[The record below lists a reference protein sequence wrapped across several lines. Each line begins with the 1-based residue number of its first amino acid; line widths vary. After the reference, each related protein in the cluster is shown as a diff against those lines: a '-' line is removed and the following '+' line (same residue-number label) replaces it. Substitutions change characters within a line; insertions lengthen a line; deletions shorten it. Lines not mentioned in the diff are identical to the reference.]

1 MKGHESVKPK
11 HRGRRE
17 LNSNSSSHWLHLDE
31 NAFDSFNRMCLEI
44 VQIVDDSVGESN
56 ISLKVTAV
64 ATLEV
69 LANRFPSYHSVF
81 NMCLASVTN
90 SISSQNLA
98 ISSSCLRTTGAL
110 INVLGPKA
118 LVELPCIME
127 NVIKKS
133 HEISTTID
141 LKNDTVDDEAL
152 RESLTASILITLEA
166 VIDKLGGFL
175 NPYLGD
181 ITEIL
186 VLQPEYLLGSDP
198 KLKVK
203 ADAVRRLLT
212 EKIPVG
218 FLTRMLILDFGLSF
232 LCILHAFF
240 AII

>member
-11 HRGRRE
+11 HKARRE
-17 LNSNSSSHWLHLDE
+17 LNPNSSSHWLHLDE
-31 NAFDSFNRMCLEI
+31 NAFESFNRMCLEI
-44 VQIVDDSVGESN
+44 VQIVDDSAGESN
-56 ISLKVTAV
+56 ISLKLAAVT
-64 ATLEV
+64 TLEV
-69 LANRFPSYHSVF
+69 LANKFPSYYSVF
-81 NMCLASVTN
+81 NVCLASVTN

-110 INVLGPKA
+110 VNVLGPKA

-141 LKNDTVDDEAL
+141 SKNESDDNVAL
-152 RESLTASILITLEA
+152 RESLTASVLITLEA

-181 ITEIL
+181 ITKIL
-186 VLQPEYLLGSDP
+186 VLHPEYLLGSDS

-218 FLTRMLILDFGLSF
+218 FLTRLLFIDFGMKILYTSF
-232 LCILHAFF
+232 MNS
-240 AII
+240 